1 MNRDVNSIV
10 QSAVN
15 VHNQDYSVSQYTSE
29 DVAISEV
36 KNDENQS
43 ALDNNAKYQ
52 EYNKRDLDNA
62 LNKINN
68 FMKGDNVYA
77 EYSYHKETKTTMIKL
92 IDENTKQVILEIPP
106 KKILDMVASMC
117 KQFGL
122 FDRKA

>member
-1 MNRDVNSIV
+1 MDVNGIV
-10 QSAVN
+10 QNAVN
-15 VHNQDYSVSQYTSE
+15 VSNQDYSVSQYTNE
-29 DVAISEV
+29 EVAISGV

-43 ALDNNAKYQ
+43 ALDNNAKDQ
-52 EYNKRDLDNA
+52 EYNKRELDNA

-68 FMKGDNVYA
+68 FMKDDNIYA
-77 EYSYHKETKTTMIKL
+77 EYSYHKDTKTTMIKL
-92 IDENTKQVILEIPP
+92 IDQNTKQVILEIPP